1 MSVSLKVKYYNSY
14 MLKKI
19 NRVGISSLYDWYVEE
34 SRIKGGFNNVQTG
47 LAPRAFLASENNAQK
62 PRPSS
67 IIYSGIFN
75 SRTGI
80 NQSNVF
86 PSGEEIT
93 RTVDPAKGSIQ
104 KLYAEDTNLTI
115 FQERKVNRA
124 LIDKDAVYTQE
135 GQPIQTASNVVI
147 GGITPYLGDYGIS
160 RNPESFAV
168 YGYNK
173 YFTDKDKGAVLRL
186 GNNGITEISS
196 FGMYDYFRDA
206 LASVSDDRVRAG
218 WDIYN
223 NCYTISLFISSQQ
236 AAGEFTALS
245 FDDSVNGW
253 VSRYN
258 FLPGQMFSVQNR
270 FYSTFQGAIYQHY
283 STNVNRATFYNNSQG
298 GTTNSTVTSIFNQN
312 PSMVKRFRTINY
324 EGDNNWALDSFVTS
338 DGDTVTPVS
347 APVVPT
353 TLSQMNDQLFQN
365 IFKPKENKYFANIIN
380 SSGATQ
386 GEVIYGSQVSGV
398 KGFFANAKFSATNT
412 ADTGKNELFAV
423 STEYNESSY

>member
-1 MSVSLKVKYYNSY
+1 MSVSLKIKYYNSY
-14 MLKKI
+14 MLKKV

-93 RTVDPAKGSIQ
+93 RTVDPSKGSIQ

-124 LIDKDAVYTQE
+124 LIDKDAIYTQE

-173 YFTDKDKGAVLRL
+173 YFTDKDKGSVLRL

-206 LASVSDDRVRAG
+206 LANVSDDRVRAG

-236 AAGEFTALS
+236 ATGEFTTLS

-258 FLPGQMFSVQNR
+258 FLPVQMFSVQNR
-270 FYSTFQGAIYQHY
+270 FYSTFQGGIYQHY
-283 STNVNRATFYNNSQG
+283 STNVNRATFYSNSQG

-353 TLSQMNDQLFQN
+353 TLDEMNNQLFQN

-380 SSGATQ
+380 SSSATQ
-386 GEVIYGSQVSGV
+386 GEVIYGGQVSGV